1 MKPIFV
7 RPAAAKDSQAFLDW
21 SLAAKDSGFDPDVPN
36 YPTSVTFAAY
46 SEDKVVAY
54 LPMQAPIVLESLAA
68 NPDATPLEIASALR
82 DFVKT
87 AILQCHIRGIGEIM
101 FIGTDPGT
109 NLFAENSKLFTRIEY
124 PVYKLKISDLE
135 KPKKA

>member
-7 RPAAAKDSQAFLDW
+7 RPAMAKDSQDFLDW

-46 SEDKVVAY
+46 NEDGPIAY

-68 NPDATPLEIASALR
+68 KPDATPLEIASALR

-101 FIGTDPGT
+101 FIGTSPET
-109 NLFAENSKLFTRIEY
+109 NLFAENSKIFTKVEY
-124 PVYKLKISDLE
+124 PVYRLKISKLE
-135 KPKKA
+135 KKTK